1 MQARRER
8 SMMTVCVI
16 VYFAHWE
23 LLIFSKEEQI
33 SISQTPAKVQ
43 CKCISFFHYIE
54 ACFFFFF
61 YPIEDKMCT
70 QRHDRRESLYPL
82 SCLNN

>member
-1 MQARRER
+1 MWSLSFGDKKVQARRES

-16 VYFAHWE
+16 VYFEHWE

-54 ACFFFFF
+54 ACFFFSP
-61 YPIEDKMCT
+61 Y
-70 QRHDRRESLYPL
+70 RG
-82 SCLNN
+82 

>member
-1 MQARRER
+1 MWSLSFGDKKVQARRES

-43 CKCISFFHYIE
+43 CKCISFFHYIA
-54 ACFFFFF
+54 ACFFFSP
-61 YPIEDKMCT
+61 Y
-70 QRHDRRESLYPL
+70 RG
-82 SCLNN
+82 